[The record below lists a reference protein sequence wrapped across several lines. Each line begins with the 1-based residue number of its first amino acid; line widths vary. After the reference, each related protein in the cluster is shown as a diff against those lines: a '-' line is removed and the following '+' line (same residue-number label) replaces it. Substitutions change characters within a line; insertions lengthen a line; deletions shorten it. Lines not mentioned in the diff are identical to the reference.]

1 MQAALGYSE
10 LFLRDIFEDNAKSNT
25 VSQIEK
31 MVRITKKLM
40 RITKYE
46 TKDYLEAKI
55 IEINKAAN

>member
-1 MQAALGYSE
+1 MGYSE